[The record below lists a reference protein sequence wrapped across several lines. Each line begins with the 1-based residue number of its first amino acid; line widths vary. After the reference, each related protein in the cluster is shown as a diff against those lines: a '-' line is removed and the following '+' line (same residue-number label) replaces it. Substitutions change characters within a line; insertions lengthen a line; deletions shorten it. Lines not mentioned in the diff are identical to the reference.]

1 MTPTMKA
8 LLVTTLLLLPT
19 LVQAQIFRLQRTND
33 MGAAV
38 NAVFD
43 AEILK
48 IQNKINQDL
57 PAAEPKRLMEG
68 MANSQ
73 AAAGKGSA
81 TDYITH
87 FETVAIGAGVG
98 LGADLEKNK
107 EFDSDL
113 SGAGVMGSVQLGLN
127 MAAFADNTF
136 LGMDPKRLTVMA
148 NFFKFDLD
156 RDFDDNNVKADLI
169 SFGFN
174 GSYKWIDGNG
184 NRLFGWDGV
193 RLHSGYQYSSAKLNF
208 KSKIDENVNETSA
221 GSTIT
226 GQITANPTASI
237 DTSTHSIPLEISSG
251 VNFLWVMSFYGG
263 VATDINFGQAQGKG
277 DLNATP
283 STLNCTNGV
292 CGGGQTA
299 NVQASADINE
309 KGRVNPLFLRGF
321 AGLQLNLPYV
331 RVFAHANKVF
341 GTEVYSFATGLRL
354 AF

>member
-193 RLHSGYQYSSAKLNF
+193 RLHSGYQYSSTKLNF
-208 KSKIDENVNETSA
+208 KSSINETIDENLGGTQVE
-221 GSTIT
+221 ST
-226 GQITANPTASI
+226 ITANPTATIES
-237 DTSTHSIPLEISSG
+237 TSHSIPLEISSG

-263 VATDINFGQAQGKG
+263 VGTDINFGQAQGKG
-277 DLNATP
+277 DLNSADSPVT
-283 STLNCTNGV
+283 CNGAA
-292 CGGGQTA
+292 CGGG
-299 NVQASADINE
+299 VSVRSSADINE